1 MAQTANGEAAATDEA
16 SDVKW
21 LALLVRQG
29 LKVIVAGID
38 AKYGESR
45 SERERRER
53 CQRADRQDQR
63 AA

>member
-1 MAQTANGEAAATDEA
+1 MHDAGQRGAAEPAGDD
-16 SDVKW
+16 SVRW
-21 LALLVRQG
+21 LALLIRQG

-53 CQRADRQDQR
+53 CDRQQEQR

>member
-1 MAQTANGEAAATDEA
+1 MHDAGQQRDEA
-16 SDVKW
+16 ENDVKW
-21 LALLVRQG
+21 LALLLRQG
-29 LKVIVAGID
+29 LKIIVAGID

-53 CQRADRQDQR
+53 CERRQEQR